1 MGRTEYEAKG
11 LMTMYRIEIQAET
24 LSELAQRMVLMGAQ
38 LQREDAAGETAEP
51 KAEAKAKAKAKS
63 KPAAKTEEKSAPSLS
78 FEQDVTSR
86 VLRLVKAKGKVAVT
100 DILEGFGVSRASQV
114 DESDWPALVEQL
126 DEALA

>member
-11 LMTMYRIEIQAET
+11 LMTMYKIEIQAET

-51 KAEAKAKAKAKS
+51 KAEAKAKAKS

>member
-11 LMTMYRIEIQAET
+11 LVTMYRIEIQAET
-24 LSELAQRMVLMGAQ
+24 LSELAKRMVLMGAQ
-38 LQREDAAGETAEP
+38 LQRDGVTDESAEP
-51 KAEAKAKAKAKS
+51 EPEPKAKS
-63 KPAAKTEEKSAPSLS
+63 KPAAKTKEKSAPSLS

-86 VLRLVKAKGKVAVT
+86 VLRLVKVKGKVAVT

-114 DESDWPALVEQL
+114 NESDWPALVEQL

>member
-1 MGRTEYEAKG
+1 VGRTEDEAKG
-11 LMTMYRIEIQAET
+11 LVTMYRIEIQAET

-38 LQREDAAGETAEP
+38 LQRDGVTDESAEP
-51 KAEAKAKAKAKS
+51 EPKAKS

-100 DILEGFGVSRASQV
+100 DILEGFGVSRARQV
-114 DESDWPALVEQL
+114 NESDWPALVKQL